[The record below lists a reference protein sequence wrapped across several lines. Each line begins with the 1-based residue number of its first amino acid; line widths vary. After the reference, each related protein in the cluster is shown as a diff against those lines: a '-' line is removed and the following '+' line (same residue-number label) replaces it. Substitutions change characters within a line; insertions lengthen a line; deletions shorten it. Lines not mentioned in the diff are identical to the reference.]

1 MDSEQKS
8 ERDLSHSGRAT
19 RGPGGMPRALRAGLT
34 TAVLASGLG
43 LMLWL
48 LSFSSPASTRAVARA
63 AAPSC
68 PTRAAAARATLAL
81 RAAQS
86 RYRMEAR
93 GTVIHADLRRIAG
106 DRRLISALEAGNLPA
121 AQLAAGEQLVN
132 HVVQIRVLRGARVL
146 LDANPTS
153 FDVAGSTIGLRGAN
167 GRALG
172 TLQITVQDVIGFN
185 KLVHKL
191 AGADVLVR
199 GAAGQ
204 MRTSLPLAAAASLP
218 SSGCSQ
224 LGARRYVVSSFQE
237 TSYTGEALT
246 IWVLTAP

>member
-8 ERDLSHSGRAT
+8 ERDLSHSGRA
-19 RGPGGMPRALRAGLT
+19 RHGPGGMPRALRAGLT
-34 TAVLASGLG
+34 TAALAGGLG
-43 LMLWL
+43 LIVWL

-68 PTRAAAARATLAL
+68 PTRAAAARATRAL
-81 RAAQS
+81 RAAQA

-153 FDVAGSTIGLRGAN
+153 FDVAGSTIRL
-167 GRALG
+167 
-172 TLQITVQDVIGFN
+172 
-185 KLVHKL
+185 
-191 AGADVLVR
+191 R

-204 MRTSLPLAAAASLP
+204 MRTSLPPAAAASLP

-246 IWVLTAP
+246 I